1 MIQAEFIR
9 ELLKDELTKRDL
21 FLVDAMVKPGN
32 RITVFIDSL
41 KGVSIEECIA
51 VSRFIENALNRDAE
65 DFELEVSSPGL
76 ENPLKLPVQ
85 LQKNMGRWL
94 DVVMKDGL
102 KITGK
107 LLFAGD
113 EMMKLE
119 SEVYEKDGKGRKK
132 IKVLKEAE
140 LRFEDIKAAKINI
153 SLKK

>member
-9 ELLKDELTKRDL
+9 ELLKEELIKRGL
-21 FLVDAMVKPGN
+21 FLVETMVKPGN
-32 RITVFIDSL
+32 RITVFIDSMV
-41 KGVSIEECIA
+41 GVTIEECIA

-85 LQKNMGRWL
+85 FHKNMGKWL
-94 DVVMKDGL
+94 DVIMKDGL

-113 EMMKLE
+113 DMIKVEAAG
-119 SEVYEKDGKGRKK
+119 YEKDAKGRKK
-132 IKVLKEAE
+132 MLILKETE
-140 LRFEDIKAAKINI
+140 LRFEDIKAAKVNI
-153 SLKK
+153 SIKK